1 MSWLYFASVII
12 SVYLLLLL
20 IGKPGKTTADK
31 ILTVWQLFATVHLA
45 DLYIV
50 ISGRYHQ
57 FPYLLGWSGVF
68 PLIHGPFL
76 YLYILHLTAKKKP
89 GPWWLLHFLPVMVIS
104 ICWLPFLLLHPQQK
118 IQVFDSGMPAF
129 RHLAIFTNIT
139 IIVSGVSY
147 ITASAILLYKFKRQ
161 LKEEFSNTEE
171 ISLNWLRYLIGGMG
185 IIWLF
190 VVFYQ
195 TPQTIYLS
203 ASLFICFIGFFGVRQ
218 KAIFKSPVLHSA
230 GMEPEKEAP
239 APIAVGQP
247 MVVTAPAATIKYKGS
262 TLTEADALK
271 IQQQL
276 TELME
281 QEKLYTNPE
290 LTLGEVARML
300 KIHDAILSQVLN
312 SKFGQNFYDYIN
324 SLRVEAFKKLVA
336 APGSKSYTL
345 LSIAFE
351 CGFNSKS
358 SFNRNFRKFT
368 GLQPSAYLKDQH
380 PSS

>member
-1 MSWLYFASVII
+1 MSWLYFSSVIVSI
-12 SVYLLLLL
+12 YLLLLL
-20 IGKPGKTTADK
+20 IGKPDKTTADK
-31 ILTVWQLFATVHLA
+31 ILIIWQLFATLHLA
-45 DLYIV
+45 DLYFV
-50 ISGRYHQ
+50 ISGHYHQ

-68 PLIHGPFL
+68 PLVHGPFL

-89 GPWWLLHFLPVMVIS
+89 APMWLLHFLPVVLIS
-104 ICWLPFLLLHPQQK
+104 ICWLPFLLLHPQEK
-118 IQVFDSGMPAF
+118 IRVFDNGLPAF
-129 RHLAIFTNIT
+129 SYLAIFTNIT
-139 IIVSGVSY
+139 IIISGVSY

-161 LKEEFSNTEE
+161 LKEEFSNTEK

-218 KAIFKSPVLHSA
+218 KAIFKSPGPSI
-230 GMEPEKEAP
+230 GMETEKEEP
-239 APIAVGQP
+239 VPIAVSQP
-247 MVVTAPAATIKYKGS
+247 IVVEVPAARIKYKGS
-262 TLTEADALK
+262 SLTEVDALK
-271 IQQQL
+271 IQEQL
-276 TELME
+276 NELMD
-281 QEKLYTNPE
+281 QERLYTNPE
-290 LTLGEVARML
+290 LTLGEVARL
-300 KIHDAILSQVLN
+300 LQVHDAILSQVIN
-312 SKFGQNFYDYIN
+312 SKFDQSFYDYIN
-324 SLRVEAFKKLVA
+324 FLRVEAFKKVVA

-368 GLQPSAYLKDQH
+368 GQQPSAYLKDQH
-380 PSS
+380 PTS

>member
-1 MSWLYFASVII
+1 MSWLYFASVIVSI
-12 SVYLLLLL
+12 YLLLLL
-20 IGKPGKTTADK
+20 IGKPDKTTADK
-31 ILTVWQLFATVHLA
+31 ILTAWQLFATLHLA
-45 DLYIV
+45 DLYFV

-68 PLIHGPFL
+68 PLLHGPFL
-76 YLYILHLTAKKKP
+76 YLYILHLTAKKRL
-89 GPWWLLHFLPVMVIS
+89 GLWWLLHFLPVVLIS
-104 ICWLPFLLLHPQQK
+104 ICWLPFLLLPSQEK
-118 IQVFDSGMPAF
+118 IRVFDSGLPAF
-129 RHLAIFTNIT
+129 SNLAFFTNIT

-147 ITASAILLYKFKRQ
+147 ITASAILLYRFKRQ
-161 LKEEFSNTEE
+161 LKEEFSNTEK

-218 KAIFKSPVLHSA
+218 KTIFKSPVTPQITSA
-230 GMEPEKEAP
+230 PEKEMAAP
-239 APIAVGQP
+239 VTPSQPVAIKAPI
-247 MVVTAPAATIKYKGS
+247 TSIKYKGS
-262 TLTEADALK
+262 TLTEDNALK
-271 IQQQL
+271 IQEQL
-276 TELME
+276 KELME
-281 QEKLYTNPE
+281 REQLYTNPE
-290 LTLGEVARML
+290 LTLGDVARTL
-300 KIHDAILSQVLN
+300 EIHDAILSQVIN

-324 SLRVEAFKKLVA
+324 SLRVEAFKKIVA

-368 GLQPSAYLKDQH
+368 GQQPSAYLKDQS

>member
-1 MSWLYFASVII
+1 MSWLYFSSVIVSI
-12 SVYLLLLL
+12 YLLLLL
-20 IGKPGKTTADK
+20 IGKPDKTIADK
-31 ILTVWQLFATVHLA
+31 ILIVWQSFATLHLA
-45 DLYIV
+45 DLYFV

-89 GPWWLLHFLPVMVIS
+89 NPMWLLHFLPVVLIS
-104 ICWLPFLLLHPQQK
+104 ICWLPFLVLHPQEK
-118 IQVFDSGMPAF
+118 IRLFDNGLTAF
-129 RHLAIFTNIT
+129 SHLATFTNIT

-161 LKEEFSNTEE
+161 LKEEFSNTEK

-190 VVFYQ
+190 VLFYQ

-218 KAIFKSPVLHSA
+218 KAIFKPSVTYIEEETP
-230 GMEPEKEAP
+230 KKDT
-239 APIAVGQP
+239 APIAASQP
-247 MVVTAPAATIKYKGS
+247 TAVETPAVRIKYKGS
-262 TLTEADALK
+262 TLTEVDALK
-271 IQQQL
+271 IQEQL
-276 TELME
+276 NVLME
-281 QEKLYTNPE
+281 QEQLYTNPE
-290 LTLGEVARML
+290 LTLGEVARIL
-300 KIHDAILSQVLN
+300 QIHDAILSQVVN
-312 SKFGQNFYDYIN
+312 SKFDQNFYDYIN
-324 SLRVEAFKKLVA
+324 SLRVEAFKKIVA
-336 APGSKSYTL
+336 TPGSKSYTL

-368 GLQPSAYLKDQH
+368 GQQPSAYLKDQH